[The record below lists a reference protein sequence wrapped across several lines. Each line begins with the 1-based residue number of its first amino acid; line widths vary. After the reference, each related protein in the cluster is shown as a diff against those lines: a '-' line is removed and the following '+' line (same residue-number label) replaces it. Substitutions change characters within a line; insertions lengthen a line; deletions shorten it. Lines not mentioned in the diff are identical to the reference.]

1 MYPKL
6 EWPARPMNNRRTSI
20 QQLATSGILIF
31 LCIFSLAM
39 ILISCGGGSPM
50 ANTTSPLAPTSGSM
64 QFGHVVLVVEENHSY
79 SEVIGSPSMPYL
91 NSLANQYGVA
101 THYYANMHPSIGNYF
116 ELTAGQ
122 TITGDDGIA
131 RPIDVNNIVRI
142 LVGAGKTWKSY
153 AEGLPSVGFIT
164 GDAYPYVR
172 HHNILTYFTDVTQSA
187 TQTQN
192 IVPFTQFGSDV
203 SKNAL
208 PNFSLVVPDLLNDA
222 HDGPLSVADTWLR
235 TNMQGLISSSTFQ
248 ADGLLIIV
256 FDESE
261 GIDTEHGGGHVAAV
275 IVSPKAKKGFQSTT
289 LYQHQSTLRLILQ
302 GLGLSSYPGDAAQ
315 APDMGEFF

>member
-1 MYPKL
+1 MNYCRARAAL
-6 EWPARPMNNRRTSI
+6 LPAFR
-20 QQLATSGILIF
+20 ILIF
-31 LCIFSLAM
+31 FFTSSLTM
-39 ILISCGGGSPM
+39 VLLGCGGGSSSM

-79 SEVIGSPSMPYL
+79 SEVIGSSSMPYL
-91 NSLANQYGVA
+91 NSLANQYGLA
-101 THYYANMHPSIGNYF
+101 TQYYANTHPSIGNYF

-122 TITGDDGIA
+122 TVTTDDGIA
-131 RPIDVNNIVRI
+131 GPVDVDNIVRI
-142 LVGAGKTWKSY
+142 LGTAGKTWKSY
-153 AEGLPSVGFIT
+153 AEGLPSVGYIA

-172 HHNILTYFTDVTQSA
+172 HHNILTYFTDVTQST

-192 IVPFTQFGSDV
+192 IVPFSQFASDV

-208 PNFSLVVPDLLNDA
+208 PNFSFVVPNLLNDA

-235 TNMQGLISSSTFQ
+235 TNMKGLISSSTFQ

-261 GIDTEHGGGHVAAV
+261 GTDTEHGGGHVATV

-289 LYQHQSTLRLILQ
+289 FYQHQSALRLTLE
-302 GLGLSSYPGDAAQ
+302 GLGITSYPADAAQ
-315 APDMGEFF
+315 APNMGEFF